1 MNTRPSTTLFSLII
15 TVFLCVILPY
25 PIFAECIKGDCQ
37 NGSGTFVFPGGSK
50 YIGEWKNGQMNGQ
63 GMFISSSGAK
73 YSGEWQEGELTY
85 NSDLEISES
94 KKASL
99 PANKEKLIQNSDI
112 EKRLFDPDFDPSAE
126 LSVPAGPRHWVAA
139 R

>member
-1 MNTRPSTTLFSLII
+1 
-15 TVFLCVILPY
+15 
-25 PIFAECIKGDCQ
+25 
-37 NGSGTFVFPGGSK
+37 
-50 YIGEWKNGQMNGQ
+50 
-63 GMFISSSGAK
+63 MFISSSGAK

-112 EKRLFDPDFDPSAE
+112 EKRLFDTDFDPSAE
-126 LSVPAGPRHWVAA
+126 LSVPAAGNPPENE
-139 R
+139 